1 MLFGANG
8 PTPGQTIQRASSKW
22 IAYADREPG
31 RRNVLFVESFP
42 PTGSRFQVSPLN
54 DDAHHPVW
62 SPDGNDLFY
71 TPGPGTRITRVPVTR
86 GPGFSFGTPTTI
98 NRPFTN
104 N

>member
-1 MLFGANG
+1 MLTGAVFSPDG
-8 PTPGQTIQRASSKW
+8 KW

-71 TPGPGTRITRVPVTR
+71 TPGPGAP
-86 GPGFSFGTPTTI
+86 PSD
-98 NRPFTN
+98 
-104 N
+104 